1 MYQLVYEISNSI
13 CVNNEFGDSVFRT
26 AIRGCDKNYS
36 PDPLCYYLHLKS
48 RILYTVH
55 YFATQATVLQ
65 QLSWV
70 HDTHFMRRF
79 CWLCCKLGSDHCVH
93 TLFMHVAKCI
103 CVFVYILGH
112 YLPNLLQFK
121 RFSPL

>member
-65 QLSWV
+65 QL
-70 HDTHFMRRF
+70 FMGPR
-79 CWLCCKLGSDHCVH
+79 H
-93 TLFMHVAKCI
+93 TLHAA
-103 CVFVYILGH
+103 L
-112 YLPNLLQFK
+112 LLALLQT
-121 RFSPL
+121 RQRPLRSHAIHACRQMYMCVCVYFGALFTQFTAI